1 MDASVS
7 STPADNTVGN
17 ALQAFF
23 DASSESVHAA
33 FRQLDAAFRRPFKG
47 DAPPQHADAG
57 PTAFAAGA
65 ASATATDAGRT
76 AVPVLASALKTAPAT
91 DARADRLPH
100 LVMLLALLAGTD
112 AHDAVRV
119 ELAKVLGLFEQAAG
133 DRRLA
138 AALLYFAGLFPE
150 DRDRVIAASSA
161 LELSPDD
168 RSRLVRS
175 LAEKRTE
182 GHALGREWPSPAMWA
197 VTEAELETDRK
208 NWLAFMSERDI
219 NALWEADTRKIRDY
233 SALKAIALLGTP
245 LRPYSAEPDYLE
257 PEQSGAA
264 GPAAADTASDTA
276 SATDRLAPV
285 STLLT
290 CPDCRGAVSL
300 AGDGAHCGSCGKDFP
315 ATGDWL
321 DLSSD
326 AGQSIEAMII
336 SDPTQ
341 AARYEHGLRP
351 AFLRAMGRDFDGLL
365 TVEQEIGFLERNIGA
380 ATGPVLD
387 LAAGTGRFTRV
398 IAQAAPGKVI
408 PLDLSTSM
416 LTALQSTSPKLP
428 AIRGSALRLPI
439 ADASLGAVNCWNALQ
454 TLPEQEKVIGEVSRC
469 LVDGGT
475 FTLFTFEQS
484 TDPLY
489 REFQERHEKDLR
501 VELQSW
507 ETLIQWLTEAEFT
520 IREQHRLSGY
530 LLLAATRNDR

>member
-7 STPADNTVGN
+7 STPADNTVDI
-17 ALQAFF
+17 ALQALF
-23 DASSESVHAA
+23 DAPSASVHAA
-33 FRQLDAAFRRPFKG
+33 FRQLDAAFRRPPKD
-47 DAPPQHADAG
+47 DAPPQHADAAS
-57 PTAFAAGA
+57 TAFAQGA
-65 ASATATDAGRT
+65 ASATATDAGHA
-76 AVPVLASALKTAPAT
+76 AVPVLASALKTALAT
-91 DARADRLPH
+91 DARADRLQH

-112 AHDAVRV
+112 AHDAVRA
-119 ELAKVLGLFEQAAG
+119 ELEVVLGLFGEAAR

-150 DRDRVIAASSA
+150 DRDRVMAASSA
-161 LELSPDD
+161 LELSQDD

-182 GHALGREWPSPAMWA
+182 DHALGREWPSPAMWA

-208 NWLAFMSERDI
+208 NWLVFMSEHDI

-233 SALKAIALLGTP
+233 SALKAIALLDTP
-245 LRPYSAEPDYLE
+245 LRPYRAEPDALE
-257 PEQSGAA
+257 PEQSDAA
-264 GPAAADTASDTA
+264 APATADTASA
-276 SATDRLAPV
+276 VDRLAPV

-290 CPDCRGAVSL
+290 CPDCRGAISL

-321 DLSSD
+321 DLSSE

-341 AARYEHGLRP
+341 ALRYERGLRP

-365 TVEQEIGFLERNIGA
+365 TVEQEIGFLERNLGVV
-380 ATGPVLD
+380 TGPVLD
-387 LAAGTGRFTRV
+387 LAAGAGRFTRV
-398 IAQAAPGKVI
+398 IAQAAPGRVI

-489 REFQERHEKDLR
+489 REFQTRHEKDLR
-501 VELQSW
+501 VELQSR
-507 ETLIQWLTEAEFT
+507 ETLIRWLAEAGFT
-520 IREQHRLSGY
+520 ICEEHRLNGY
-530 LLLAATRNDR
+530 LLLAATRNNR